1 MKIAKLIVI
10 MLLFFAGISK
20 LQAQET
26 LLYKVSAE
34 AGPVNYVEGEVT
46 LVNELGVRNLT
57 KGDRVLIE
65 DKVRTG
71 ANGKVEI
78 LLNPGSYVR
87 LAGNSEFEFL
97 DTSLD
102 NLQLRLNKGTAIF
115 EVFATK
121 DFKVTVLTPKVE
133 VSLIKTGVYR
143 LDIGE
148 NGKCT
153 IKVWKGIAQAS
164 NLKIEKGRKAVISNQ
179 FEIAKF
185 SRSETDE
192 IERWSK
198 DRSKYLA
205 KINSELERRTLRDS
219 LIASYTN
226 WDFYNSFGLWIFAP
240 RLGSYCF
247 LPFGY
252 GWQSPYGFWFGF
264 DIWTIPLPAYIFYP
278 RQPSIQPN
286 TASGSPTVT
295 PPNNLPATRKTDQVE
310 TPPIVPPFMKIQ
322 KDVGIIPPDS
332 FPTRIDSK
340 TNAPT
345 PVLVPNP
352 SVSPV
357 PTTVPSTNDTTP
369 SPVIMTPTRKRDN

>member
-57 KGDRVLIE
+57 KGDRVSIE

-121 DFKVTVLTPKVE
+121 DFKVTVLTPKV
-133 VSLIKTGVYR
+133 
-143 LDIGE
+143 
-148 NGKCT
+148 
-153 IKVWKGIAQAS
+153 
-164 NLKIEKGRKAVISNQ
+164 
-179 FEIAKF
+179 
-185 SRSETDE
+185 
-192 IERWSK
+192 
-198 DRSKYLA
+198 
-205 KINSELERRTLRDS
+205 
-219 LIASYTN
+219 
-226 WDFYNSFGLWIFAP
+226 
-240 RLGSYCF
+240 
-247 LPFGY
+247 
-252 GWQSPYGFWFGF
+252 
-264 DIWTIPLPAYIFYP
+264 
-278 RQPSIQPN
+278 
-286 TASGSPTVT
+286 
-295 PPNNLPATRKTDQVE
+295 
-310 TPPIVPPFMKIQ
+310 
-322 KDVGIIPPDS
+322 
-332 FPTRIDSK
+332 
-340 TNAPT
+340 
-345 PVLVPNP
+345 
-352 SVSPV
+352 
-357 PTTVPSTNDTTP
+357 
-369 SPVIMTPTRKRDN
+369 